1 MSVVNPARESF
12 YKRVFKRID
21 KDKDDLIT
29 PLEVSV
35 CLMSLCSIRF
45 LHMSLRGL
53 IWIVDAWNRSDYWQ

>member
-29 PLEVSV
+29 PLEVRVS
-35 CLMSLCSIRF
+35 C
-45 LHMSLRGL
+45 
-53 IWIVDAWNRSDYWQ
+53 N